1 MIGRQFGALSG
12 VAMTLV
18 VLNHAITLG
27 LAGPGLAGEAPPAG
41 VWAGLLTVL
50 QQLGIV
56 FAVPTF
62 FFISGCFAA
71 YAGQS
76 GNLAQTYRTTF
87 SRLRG
92 ILLPYVLWSVVFYA
106 LLAAQQLSGHP
117 YPWLQ
122 SYSLPDHVK
131 HLIVGY
137 PYHFVPLLVF
147 WYLLSPL
154 LARAGRIRHGRR
166 YGVWILLAIAAYQVA
181 LLDLHYPAMFGALLP
196 QPLRA
201 LIPPVIGRPLAD
213 WAIWFPLGLIY
224 SLNARSVAAWLQ
236 RVKWVSL
243 AATAAFFIV
252 VCLHELG
259 FFRFPAARILCPVA
273 LMGVLPLIRRN
284 TIPLVETFE
293 WIGKRSYGFY
303 LTHLVAINLAIMVMM
318 AIAPA
323 VLAAQALIQPLL
335 FAVGMGGPALLMAG
349 AARLPV
355 RAAWRYVFG

>member
-27 LAGPGLAGEAPPAG
+27 LAGPGLVGEAPPAG
-41 VWAGLLTVL
+41 VWGGLLTVL

-76 GNLAQTYRTTF
+76 SNLGQTYKTTL
-87 SRLRG
+87 SRLRS
-92 ILLPYVLWSVVFYA
+92 IVLPYVLWSVVFYA
-106 LLAAQQLSGHP
+106 LLAVQQLSGYP

-122 SYSLPDHVK
+122 SYSLLDHVK

-154 LARAGRIRHGRR
+154 LARYGRR
-166 YGVWILLAIAAYQVA
+166 YGVWILLAVAAYQVVLIA
-181 LLDLHYPAMFGALLP
+181 LHYPVMFGAQLP
-196 QPLRA
+196 ESLRV
-201 LIPPVIGRPLAD
+201 LIPPVIGRSLAD
-213 WAIWFPLGLIY
+213 WAIYFPLGVIY
-224 SLNARSVAAWLQ
+224 SLNARSVAARLQ
-236 RVKWVSL
+236 PMKWVFL
-243 AATAAFFIV
+243 AVTAALFVV

-259 FFRFPAARILCPVA
+259 FFRFPLARILCPVA
-273 LMGVLPLIRRN
+273 LMGLLPLIQRN
-284 TIPLVETFE
+284 KIPLVETFE
-293 WIGKRSYGFY
+293 WIGKCSYGFY
-303 LTHLVAINLAIMVMM
+303 LTHLVAINLAIMLIM
-318 AIAPA
+318 AVAPT
-323 VLAAQALIQPLL
+323 LLGAQAVAQPLL
-335 FAVGMGGPALLMAG
+335 FAVGMGGPALLMVG
-349 AARLPV
+349 AAKLPI
-355 RAAWRYVFG
+355 RSAYRYVFG

>member
-27 LAGPGLAGEAPPAG
+27 LAGPGLAGEPPPAG
-41 VWAGLLTVL
+41 VWAGLLTIL

-71 YAGQS
+71 YASQS
-76 GNLAQTYRTTF
+76 GSLAQTYRTTF

-92 ILLPYVLWSVVFYA
+92 ILLPYLLWSVVFYA

-154 LARAGRIRHGRR
+154 LARADTVRHGRR

-181 LLDLHYPAMFGALLP
+181 LLDLHYPAMFGAQLP
-196 QPLRA
+196 ASLRV

-224 SLNARSVAAWLQ
+224 SLNARSAAARLRRVAWAL
-236 RVKWVSL
+236 L
-243 AATAAFFIV
+243 AATVALFIV

-259 FFRFPAARILCPVA
+259 FIRFPLARILCPLAFVG
-273 LMGVLPLIRRN
+273 LLPLIPRSA
-284 TIPLVETFE
+284 IPLAGAFE

-303 LTHLVAINLAIMVMM
+303 LTHLVAINLAIMLLM
-318 AIAPA
+318 AVAPA
-323 VLAAQALIQPLL
+323 MLAAQAVIQPLL

>member
-27 LAGPGLAGEAPPAG
+27 LAGPGLVGETPPAG
-41 VWAGLLTVL
+41 VWGGLLTIL

-76 GNLAQTYRTTF
+76 SNLLQTYKTTL
-87 SRLRG
+87 SRLRS
-92 ILLPYVLWSVVFYA
+92 IVLPYVLWSSVFYA
-106 LLAAQQLSGHP
+106 LLAAQQLSGHS

-122 SYSLPDHVK
+122 SYSLLDHVK

-154 LARAGRIRHGRR
+154 LARYGRR
-166 YGVWILLAIAAYQVA
+166 YGVWIVLAVPAYQV
-181 LLDLHYPAMFGALLP
+181 LLIALHYPVMFGIQLP
-196 QPLRA
+196 ESLRV
-201 LIPPVIGRPLAD
+201 LIPPVIGRSLAD
-213 WAIWFPLGLIY
+213 WAIYFPLGLLY
-224 SLNARSVAAWLQ
+224 SLHVRSVPAQLQ
-236 RVKWVSL
+236 RVKWALL
-243 AATAAFFIV
+243 AATVALFIV

-259 FFRFPAARILCPVA
+259 FIRFPLARILCPVA
-273 LMGVLPLIRRN
+273 LMGLLPLIRRN
-284 TIPLVETFE
+284 AIPLVETFE
-293 WIGKRSYGFY
+293 WIGKCSYGFY
-303 LTHLVAINLAIMVMM
+303 LMHLVAINLAIMLMM
-318 AIAPA
+318 AVAPA
-323 VLAAQALIQPLL
+323 VLGLQAMAQPLL

-349 AARLPV
+349 AARLPIRSV
-355 RAAWRYVFG
+355 YRYVFG